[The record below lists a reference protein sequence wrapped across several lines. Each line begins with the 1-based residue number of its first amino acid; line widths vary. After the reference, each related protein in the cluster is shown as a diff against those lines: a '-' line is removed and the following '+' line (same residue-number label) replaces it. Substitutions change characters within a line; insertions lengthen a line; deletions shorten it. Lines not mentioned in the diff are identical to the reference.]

1 MPPAGEVPTGREYIG
16 RWENALLDSGLPV
29 LLLGTGRPRIALGA
43 PLPSGSSAERELV
56 EFWLTRTLPAW
67 AIREPLSSH
76 LPTSHRAV
84 DLENV
89 WIGAPA
95 LSGQVAAADYSV
107 SVSGDVSLG
116 AADAAAAR
124 LLERN
129 HVPRKRQKGGRTTC
143 APCWSASW
151 STALPMASSGY
162 GCGPGSTPSVA
173 RADRTRSSPR
183 SATSSG
189 RSSGS
194 ARQSGSGCCSRTRST
209 RRSIDGP
216 FD

>member
-129 HVPRKRQKGGRTTC
+129 HVPRKRQKGGETRTYDLR
-143 APCWSASW
+143 P
-151 STALPMASSGY
+151 LLERLLVDG
-162 GCGPGSTPSVA
+162 VA
-173 RADRTRSSPR
+173 DGELRLRMRTRLHPER
-183 SATSSG
+183 GTG
-189 RSSGS
+189 RPDEVVAALGDELGTELRIGQTVRERLLL
-194 ARQSGSGCCSRTRST
+194 A
-209 RRSIDGP
+209 DEVDAP

>member
-124 LLERN
+124 LIERN
-129 HVPRKRQKGGRTTC
+129 HVPRKRQKGGETRTYDLR
-143 APCWSASW
+143 P
-151 STALPMASSGY
+151 LLERLLVDG
-162 GCGPGSTPSVA
+162 VA
-173 RADRTRSSPR
+173 DGELRLRMRTRLHPER
-183 SATSSG
+183 GTG
-189 RSSGS
+189 RPDEVVAALGDELGTELRIGQTVRERLLL
-194 ARQSGSGCCSRTRST
+194 A
-209 RRSIDGP
+209 DEVDAP